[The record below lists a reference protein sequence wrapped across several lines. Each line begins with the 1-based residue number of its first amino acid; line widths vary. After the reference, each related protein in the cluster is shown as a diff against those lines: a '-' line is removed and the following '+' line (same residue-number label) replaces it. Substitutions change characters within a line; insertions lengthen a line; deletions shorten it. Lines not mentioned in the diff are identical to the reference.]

1 MRWEGWYNS
10 GHISASAEVQARIA
24 RASRRRKQANK
35 IDLGPVNAND
45 MGMECRRIVERVFV

>member
-1 MRWEGWYNS
+1 MHTKRG